1 MKHLLLVCFFPMT
14 LTAQTMQQLT
24 EQLGKTVLYGDVA
37 ISPDG
42 KNVAWV
48 QSTAA
53 TASKET
59 YVIATSGKRT
69 PTKVHLNPPTD
80 VSVADAARGSD
91 FDPAWSPDS
100 KWLAFFSTA
109 GMPRDQ
115 RQLWIASADGSHAAL
130 TTVLNGYAARP
141 RWSYDG
147 KQIAFLYIEGAGGG
161 GPLMAA
167 PTTTGV
173 IDTAIHNQRIAVL
186 DVATGKLRQVSP
198 QNLHI
203 YDFDWSPDDKAFVTT
218 AAPGPG
224 DNNWWIAQIY
234 TIDVTNGNATS
245 IYKPSLQV
253 AVPRWSPDDKS
264 IAFIEG
270 LMSDEGFHGGDLFTM
285 TANGREVVNR
295 TQGRKASVN
304 SFFWQ
309 APDRIL
315 LIEYVGGGSAI
326 SELSLTDDSGR
337 TLWKGPEGI
346 HAFGN
351 FPDFGLSK
359 DGKVAAAELSSY
371 NSPPEVFAGPLG
383 EWRQL
388 TNNNAGLQANWGK
401 AESIEWTNEGF
412 NIQGWLMPPAKIEAG
427 KKYPMVVLIHGGP
440 SNVTTSEWPASFGM
454 SRAIIAALSAR
465 GYYVLLPNPRGSY
478 GQGEDF
484 TRANVQDFGGGDLR
498 DDLAGV
504 DAAIKKYPI
513 DSNRLGVVGWS
524 YGGFMT
530 MWTVTQT
537 NRFQAAVAGA
547 GIANWQSYY
556 GQNLIDQWMIPFFGA
571 SVYDD
576 PAVYE
581 KSSPLHFIKNVR
593 TPTLVIVGERDAEAP
608 ASQSYEFWHALKTLG
623 VPTQLIIYSGE
634 GHLFLDPKHQTDRLE
649 QTVGW
654 FDKYLK

>member
-1 MKHLLLVCFFPMT
+1 MKHFLLACFIPMT
-14 LTAQTMQQLT
+14 LAAQNMQQLT

-37 ISPDG
+37 LSPDG
-42 KNVAWV
+42 THVAWA

-53 TASKET
+53 TTSRRT
-59 YVIATSGKRT
+59 YIGETSGNAPAKLVKLPINGERT
-69 PTKVHLNPPTD
+69 
-80 VSVADAARGSD
+80 D
-91 FDPAWSPDS
+91 FDLAWSPDS
-100 KWLAFFSTA
+100 KTLAFFSSA
-109 GMPRDQ
+109 GERDQ
-115 RQLWIASADGSHAAL
+115 RQLWAVKGDGSDVKKL
-130 TTVLNGYAARP
+130 TKLSGYAARP
-141 RWSYDG
+141 RWSHDG
-147 KQIAFLYIEGAGGG
+147 KQIAFMYIEGAGGG

-167 PTTTGV
+167 PETTGV

-186 DVATGKLRQVSP
+186 DIASGELRQVSP
-198 QNLHI
+198 PDLHI
-203 YDFDWSPDDKAFVTT
+203 YDYDWSPNDKMFIAT

-234 TIDVTNGNATS
+234 TVDTAKGNATS
-245 IYKPSLQV
+245 VYKPWFQV
-253 AVPRWSPDDKS
+253 AVPRWSPDGKS

-285 TANGREVVNR
+285 SADGHDVTNR
-295 TQGRKASVN
+295 TSSRKASVN

-309 APDRIL
+309 TPDRIL
-315 LIEYVGGGSAI
+315 LVEYVGGGSAI
-326 SELSLTDDSGR
+326 SELSLTNNSAL
-337 TLWKGPEGI
+337 TIWKGPEGI

-351 FPDFGLSK
+351 FPDFSLSS
-359 DGKVAAAELSSY
+359 DGKLAAAELSSY
-371 NSPPEVFAGPLG
+371 NSPPEVSAGPLG

-401 AESIEWTNEGF
+401 AESIEWTNEGS
-412 NIQGWLMPPAKIEAG
+412 NIQGWLVPPAKIDPG

-440 SNVTTSEWPASFGM
+440 SSVTTSEWPASVGM
-454 SRAIIAALSAR
+454 SRAIIAALSNR
-465 GYYVLLPNPRGSY
+465 GYYALLPNPRGSY

-484 TRANVQDFGGGDLR
+484 TRGNVKDFGGGDLR

-504 DAAIKKYPI
+504 DAVIKKYPI
-513 DSNRLGVVGWS
+513 DPNRLGVMGWS

-537 NRFQAAVAGA
+537 DRFHAAVAGA

-556 GQNLIDQWMIPFFGA
+556 GQNLIGQWMIPFFGA

-581 KSSPLHFIKNVR
+581 KSSPIRFIKNVK
-593 TPTLVIVGERDAEAP
+593 TPTLVIVGERDAECP

-623 VPTQLIIYSGE
+623 VPTKLIVYPGE
-634 GHLFLDPKHQTDRLE
+634 GHMFIEPKHQVDRLE
-649 QTVGW
+649 QTVTW